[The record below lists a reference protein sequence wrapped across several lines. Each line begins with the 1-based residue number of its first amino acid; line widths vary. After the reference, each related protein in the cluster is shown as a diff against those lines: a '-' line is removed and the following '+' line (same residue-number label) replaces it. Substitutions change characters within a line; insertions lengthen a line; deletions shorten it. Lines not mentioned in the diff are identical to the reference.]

1 MNNKDNLIIKFNNL
15 LLNYRYNLFIL
26 NNKNKAI
33 SKTFNEGRSD
43 EKFPIVQKSD
53 DFTGA
58 GKMSQNFCAR
68 KDSSG

>member
-43 EKFPIVQKSD
+43 EKFPIV
-53 DFTGA
+53 
-58 GKMSQNFCAR
+58 
-68 KDSSG
+68 